1 MVDAQFKVDL
11 EESRNQC
18 IWEVNKFTSAVLTL
32 NISLICAAL
41 KLTHTHTQTH
51 PETHK
56 QEAVKNISI
65 IIQYRPVSSE
75 NNNN

>member
-1 MVDAQFKVDL
+1 MHVYPDSYVNKFSVVGVQFKVAL

-18 IWEVNKFTSAVLTL
+18 IWEVNKFISAILTL
-32 NISLICAAL
+32 NITLICAAL

-56 QEAVKNISI
+56 
-65 IIQYRPVSSE
+65 
-75 NNNN
+75 